1 MPQLEGLEVVRSKI
15 HGYGLVTLRRFRR
28 GELVMYGDG
37 VLWREHEEFDDTY
50 ALVLPAFDSDD
61 PDDGPP
67 LYYDLADQSRW
78 INHSCAPNTEV
89 DASWDPATGTARAWW
104 VAVRDIEIGEEIL
117 YDYAFIAHLAEPC
130 YCKAE
135 TCRGVICDEDELD
148 QVPGPL
154 KHLVREPA
162 PAAAT
167 APAVDAP
174 AAPHG
179 VRATKPGAPADAEAD
194 ADVAPERRTA

>member
-1 MPQLEGLEVVRSKI
+1 MPQLEGLEVIRSKI

-50 ALVLPAFDSDD
+50 ALVLPGYDADD
-61 PDDGPP
+61 PETAPP

-89 DASWDPATGTARAWW
+89 DASWDPATRTARAWW

-117 YDYAFIAHLAEPC
+117 YDYAFIADLAEEC
-130 YCKAE
+130 YCGAE
-135 TCRGVICDEDELD
+135 RCRGVICDEEDLD
-148 QVPGPL
+148 KVPEKL
-154 KHLVREPA
+154 RHLVR
-162 PAAAT
+162 PAAT
-167 APAVDAP
+167 VSPQAPAVAATGEHAP
-174 AAPHG
+174 SEPL
-179 VRATKPGAPADAEAD
+179 
-194 ADVAPERRTA
+194 PERQTVVSLTR